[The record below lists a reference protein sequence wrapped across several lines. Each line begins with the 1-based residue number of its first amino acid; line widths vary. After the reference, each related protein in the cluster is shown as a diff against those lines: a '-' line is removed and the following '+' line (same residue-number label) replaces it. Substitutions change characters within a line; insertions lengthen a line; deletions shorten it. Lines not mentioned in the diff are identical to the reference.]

1 VGLTQPKE
9 DKMDTKKGQ
18 QAFDRFKDEIDEYLN
33 YDREILE
40 MSVIELS
47 ELRRA
52 AKKLMER
59 RVSDSVKAAIAK
71 SMLEDLIN
79 LDIEQACNDVYD
91 KAVDR

>member
-47 ELRRA
+47 EL
-52 AKKLMER
+52 
-59 RVSDSVKAAIAK
+59 
-71 SMLEDLIN
+71 
-79 LDIEQACNDVYD
+79 
-91 KAVDR
+91 